1 MLLTYRLIA
10 AALVLLLAASLL
22 KKRPFGEQVTAGM
35 VMIPLILRVLLI
47 K

>member
-1 MLLTYRLIA
+1 MLLTYRFIA
-10 AALVLLLAASLL
+10 AALVLLLASALV
-22 KKRPFGEQVTAGM
+22 KKRPLGEQVTAGM